1 MVIFMVVGLLLNQAC
16 AWFLKIV
23 SVWMSVCVFVYVCV
37 CVSAP
42 RLLIISGVIWT
53 PYDWLNKYYSFI
65 WQLKSLS
72 VVGVVLELKR
82 VLVTNPTRVSQCC
95 ISRYITVKRA
105 VL

>member
-1 MVIFMVVGLLLNQAC
+1 MCTSLQPAR

-23 SVWMSVCVFVYVCV
+23 SVRTSVCVFLYVCV
-37 CVSAP
+37 CPSP
-42 RLLIISGVIWT
+42 RLLITSGVIWT
-53 PYDWLNKYYSFI
+53 PYDWLNNFYSFI

-82 VLVTNPTRVSQCC
+82 IVVTNPTRVSQRC
-95 ISRYITVKRA
+95 ISRYITVKRV